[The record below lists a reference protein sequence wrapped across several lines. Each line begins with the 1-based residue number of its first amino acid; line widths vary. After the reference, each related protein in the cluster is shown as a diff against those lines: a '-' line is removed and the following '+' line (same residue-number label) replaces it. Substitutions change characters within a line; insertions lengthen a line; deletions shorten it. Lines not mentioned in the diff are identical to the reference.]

1 MKEPTISVCLP
12 TYNGDKFVADA
23 IDSVLNQTFRDFE
36 LLVGDD
42 GSKDSTR
49 EVLQKY
55 AGRDSR
61 IKLTLHKQNL
71 GYMRNS
77 NFLLG
82 QCQGKYT
89 KTFAQ
94 DDMLEPSC
102 LQQMLDV
109 FEQHE
114 NIRLVT
120 VSRRNIDEDG
130 CEIEVQHKFP
140 ETGLHRG
147 VEIIKRY
154 LTEFLNR
161 TGNPSQILFRTADA
175 AGGLNAAYNH
185 SSDSELALRLLENG
199 DFYYIAEPLIRYRI
213 HKDTTTISTM
223 EDMSFAP
230 DHVRLVDRFGS
241 HMINEGTNAVDLWN
255 FAIDG
260 LINKM
265 ANAMLIRGI
274 SYDDFPTPGHWS
286 NLKDGDN
293 EEYQLSRRLACQL
306 IKYATEKNSWFEDRE
321 GLARDEAGHLNA
333 ISAHNEQLNQRIQD
347 LENELQSSTAE
358 FGRLKQRTAV
368 LDSKLTKLK
377 TSDSWRVT
385 APLRKWSRTL
395 SDKKAGHEGT

>member
-12 TYNGDKFVADA
+12 TYNGDKFVAA
-23 IDSVLNQTFRDFE
+23 AMESVLNQTFGDFE

-49 EVLQKY
+49 EIL
-55 AGRDSR
+55 RDFAQR
-61 IKLTLHKQNL
+61 DPRVKLTLHAQNL
-71 GYMRNS
+71 GYMSNS
-77 NFLLG
+77 NYLLG

-102 LQQMLDV
+102 LRQMLDV
-109 FEQHE
+109 FEQQE

-130 CEIEVQHKFP
+130 EEIEVQHKFP

-147 VEIIKRY
+147 VDIIKRY

-185 SSDSELALRLLENG
+185 SSDSELALRLLERG

-241 HMINEGTNAVDLWN
+241 HLIKDGMSEGDLWN
-255 FAIDG
+255 FAIKG

-265 ANAMLIRGI
+265 ANAMIIRGI

-286 NLKDGDN
+286 NFQDGDN
-293 EEYQLSRRLACQL
+293 EEYQLSRQLACHL
-306 IKYATEKNSWFEDRE
+306 IKYATEKNLWFEDRE
-321 GLARDEAGHLNA
+321 GLARDEIGRLIAV
-333 ISAHNEQLNQRIQD
+333 STHNQQLSLRIQD
-347 LENELQSSTAE
+347 LENELQSSTSEA
-358 FGRLKQRTAV
+358 GRLKQRAQV

-377 TSDSWRVT
+377 ASGSWRVT

-395 SDKKAGHEGT
+395 SDKH

>member
-1 MKEPTISVCLP
+1 MQEPTISVCLP
-12 TYNGDKFVADA
+12 TYNGDKFVAAA
-23 IDSVLNQTFRDFE
+23 IESVLNQTFCDFE

-49 EVLQKY
+49 EILEKY
-55 AGRDSR
+55 AKSDSR
-61 IKLTLHKQNL
+61 VKLTLHKQNL

-94 DDMLEPSC
+94 DDLLEPSC

-109 FEQHE
+109 FEQRE

-130 CEIEVQHKFP
+130 REIEIQHKFP
-140 ETGLHRG
+140 ETGQHSG

-185 SSDSELALRLLENG
+185 SSDSELALRLLEHG

-241 HMINEGTNAVDLWN
+241 HLIDEGTGESDLWH
-255 FAIDG
+255 FAIKG

-265 ANAMLIRGI
+265 ANAMMIRGI
-274 SYDDFPTPGHWS
+274 SYDDFPTPAHWS
-286 NLKDGDN
+286 DFKDGAN
-293 EEYQLSRRLACQL
+293 EDYQLSRRLACHL
-306 IKYATEKNSWFEDRE
+306 IKYATEKNLWFEDRE
-321 GLARDEAGHLNA
+321 GLVRDELSRTTA
-333 ISAHNEQLNQRIQD
+333 ISAHNKQLNDRIQD
-347 LENELQSSTAE
+347 LEKELQFTNAE
-358 FGRLKQRTAV
+358 LRRLTQRADV
-368 LDSKLTKLK
+368 LNSKLMTLK
-377 TSDSWRVT
+377 SSDSWRVT

-395 SDKKAGHEGT
+395 SDKG

>member
-12 TYNGDKFVADA
+12 TYNGDKFVAAA
-23 IDSVLNQTFRDFE
+23 IESVLNQTFGGFE

-49 EVLQKY
+49 DILEKY
-55 AGRDSR
+55 AQSDSR
-61 IKLTLHKQNL
+61 VKLTLHKQNL

-94 DDMLEPSC
+94 DDLLEPGC

-109 FEQHE
+109 FEQRE

-130 CEIEVQHKFP
+130 REIEIQHKFP
-140 ETGLHRG
+140 ETGLHLG

-185 SSDSELALRLLENG
+185 SSDSELALRLLEHG

-241 HMINEGTNAVDLWN
+241 HLIDEGISESDLWN
-255 FAIDG
+255 FAIKG

-265 ANAMLIRGI
+265 ANAMMIRGI
-274 SYDDFPTPGHWS
+274 SYDDFPTPAHWS
-286 NLKDGDN
+286 DFKDGAN
-293 EEYQLSRRLACQL
+293 EDYQLSRRLACHL
-306 IKYATEKNSWFEDRE
+306 IKYATEKNLWFEDRE
-321 GLARDEAGHLNA
+321 GLVRDELSRKTA
-333 ISAHNEQLNQRIQD
+333 ISAHNEQLNERIQD
-347 LENELQSSTAE
+347 LEKELQFSNTE
-358 FGRLKQRTAV
+358 LRRLTQRADV
-368 LDSKLTKLK
+368 LNAKLTTLK
-377 TSDSWRVT
+377 SSDSWRVT

-395 SDKKAGHEGT
+395 SDKG

>member
-12 TYNGDKFVADA
+12 TYNGDKFVAAA
-23 IDSVLNQTFRDFE
+23 IESVLNQTFCGFE

-49 EVLQKY
+49 EILEKY
-55 AGRDSR
+55 AQSDSR
-61 IKLTLHKQNL
+61 VKLTLHKQNL

-94 DDMLEPSC
+94 DDLLEPSC
-102 LQQMLDV
+102 LQRMLDV
-109 FEQHE
+109 FEQRE

-130 CEIEVQHKFP
+130 REIEIQHKFP
-140 ETGLHRG
+140 ETGLHPG
-147 VEIIKRY
+147 VEIIRRY

-199 DFYYIAEPLIRYRI
+199 DFYYIAEPLVRYRI

-241 HMINEGTNAVDLWN
+241 HLIDQGTSESDLWN
-255 FAIDG
+255 FAIKG

-265 ANAMLIRGI
+265 ANAMMIRGI

-286 NLKDGDN
+286 DFKDGAN
-293 EEYQLSRRLACQL
+293 EDYQLSRRLACHL
-306 IKYATEKNSWFEDRE
+306 IKYATEKNLWFEDRE
-321 GLARDEAGHLNA
+321 GLVRDELSRTTA
-333 ISAHNEQLNQRIQD
+333 ISAHNLQLNDRIQD
-347 LENELQSSTAE
+347 LEKELQVSNTELS
-358 FGRLKQRTAV
+358 RLTQRADV
-368 LDSKLTKLK
+368 LNSKLTTLK
-377 TSDSWRVT
+377 SSDSWRVT

-395 SDKKAGHEGT
+395 SDKG